1 MQIGWNKKE
10 ESSDQVKEGPGN
22 CQASDHADGGH
33 QPPDCPVPRF
43 DRGGSPAKAV
53 RAEEFS
59 FMLRDAFPAVV
70 VGAGG
75 TTGNG
80 FPFRMDQTSLKSE
93 FHREML
99 VTKELNQRLH
109 RFRSA
114 EFMF

>member
-1 MQIGWNKKE
+1 
-10 ESSDQVKEGPGN
+10 
-22 CQASDHADGGH
+22 
-33 QPPDCPVPRF
+33 
-43 DRGGSPAKAV
+43 
-53 RAEEFS
+53 
-59 FMLRDAFPAVV
+59 MLRDAFPAVV